1 MNTIQALQELYLKLG
16 GSLADTYSDIAGGVP
31 VGEYVLIPDM
41 IAACAQ
47 IAESGGDGEG
57 GEGGGGGGGGAF
69 VIGVANKTLDKT
81 YAEILAA
88 AQTGVCVVIDTGVED
103 QAETSYVNQVFSTG
117 ADAFTVVCLTSA
129 VGSATVTEYTATSA
143 DGYPATT

>member
-16 GSLADTYSDIAGGVP
+16 GSLADTYSDIAGGVA

-47 IAESGGDGEG
+47 IAESGEG
-57 GEGGGGGGGGAF
+57 GEGDDGGAF

-103 QAETSYVNQVFSTG
+103 QVETSYVNQVFSTG
-117 ADAFTVVCLTSA
+117 TDAFTVVCLTSA

>member
-1 MNTIQALQELYLKLG
+1 MNTIQALQALYLKLG
-16 GSLADTYSDIAGGVP
+16 GNLTDTYAGIAGGIP
-31 VGEYVLIPDM
+31 VGDYVLIPDM

-47 IAESGGDGEG
+47 IAESDPGS
-57 GEGGGGGGGGAF
+57 GGGGGAF

-103 QAETSYVNQVFSTG
+103 QVETSYVNQVFSTG

>member
-1 MNTIQALQELYLKLG
+1 MNTTVLALQSLYVKLG
-16 GSLADTYSDIAGGVP
+16 GTLTDTYEGIAGGIP
-31 VGEYVLIPDM
+31 VGDYALIPDV
-41 IAACAQ
+41 IQACTQ
-47 IAESGGDGEG
+47 LVSESGGS
-57 GEGGGGGGGGAF
+57 GGGGGAF

-103 QAETSYVNQVFSTG
+103 QVETSYVNQVFSTG